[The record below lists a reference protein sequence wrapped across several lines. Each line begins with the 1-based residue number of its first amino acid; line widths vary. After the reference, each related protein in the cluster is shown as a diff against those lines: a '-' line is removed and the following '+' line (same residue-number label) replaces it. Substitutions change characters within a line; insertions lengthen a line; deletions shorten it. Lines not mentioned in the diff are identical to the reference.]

1 MKKKAEESAR
11 PDDASRTGMLQIF
24 SEAGKVNS
32 NNKNNQFWKQSL
44 SRTCFGNNHPMLLA
58 TEKFITQKINYLHE
72 NPVRAGFVN
81 NAADWQY
88 SSAIDYYKNKK
99 GMIEISML

>member
-1 MKKKAEESAR
+1 MKKKAGESAR

-24 SEAGKVNS
+24 SEAGKANS
-32 NNKNNQFWKQSL
+32 NNKNNQFWKQD
-44 SRTCFGNNHPMLLA
+44 NHPMLLA
-58 TEKFITQKINYLHE
+58 TDKFIAQKLSYLHE

-88 SSAIDYYKNKK
+88 SSAIDHYKNKS
-99 GMIEISML
+99 GLVELVML